1 MSGET
6 AAARGVLDDYW
17 EAFGDLLTERD
28 QQLQLF
34 SR

>member
-1 MSGET
+1 MSGKT
-6 AAARGVLDDYW
+6 AAARGALDDYW

-28 QQLQLF
+28 HQRQLF